1 MPAEPFLVLL
11 IAAVGVNTALILL
24 VALTVLVGGRR
35 TVERSGPDGASGT
48 VERAGRLLLGSDPGP
63 TYDRVVR
70 IVSWAFILAVTA
82 VVAASGLWPA
92 TQGSIFVLLAIA
104 AGFLLI
110 VHDVIPD
117 ALLGVARP
125 IVEGSVGITFATLLI
140 VLTGGARSPFFFAD
154 VLIAAGA
161 ALVLSP
167 RFTLLVTAIA
177 VGGYLVGV
185 LAVLIDPAAP
195 ALDSLAT
202 VGVSLNIGALV
213 LLVYM
218 AMVVAREQRRSRDAA
233 IRLSSLDSLTGMFNR
248 AYFFAALDREIE
260 RSARSKRGF
269 SMLML
274 DLDGLKPINDRHG
287 HFHGDRVLR
296 GVGEVIRH
304 RVRRIDTAARYGGD
318 EFVVLLPET
327 EPSGAYVLAEK
338 IRSGVAELG
347 IEAGH
352 DRIRTSLSI
361 GMVTFP
367 ADGRS
372 ADALMIA
379 ADQAMYASKRR
390 GKNRI
395 VAYGGPGGGGQP
407 GAGAGRGR
415 GGGPPTRPYL
425 ARLPGW
431 SDPPPNATRDGRNR
445 ALRVDRGDSHRSPGR
460 SGVGGVAV

>member
-1 MPAEPFLVLL
+1 
-11 IAAVGVNTALILL
+11 
-24 VALTVLVGGRR
+24 
-35 TVERSGPDGASGT
+35 
-48 VERAGRLLLGSDPGP
+48 
-63 TYDRVVR
+63 
-70 IVSWAFILAVTA
+70 
-82 VVAASGLWPA
+82 
-92 TQGSIFVLLAIA
+92 
-104 AGFLLI
+104 
-110 VHDVIPD
+110 
-117 ALLGVARP
+117 
-125 IVEGSVGITFATLLI
+125 
-140 VLTGGARSPFFFAD
+140 
-154 VLIAAGA
+154 
-161 ALVLSP
+161 
-167 RFTLLVTAIA
+167 
-177 VGGYLVGV
+177 
-185 LAVLIDPAAP
+185 
-195 ALDSLAT
+195 
-202 VGVSLNIGALV
+202 
-213 LLVYM
+213 
-218 AMVVAREQRRSRDAA
+218 
-233 IRLSSLDSLTGMFNR
+233 MFNR

-395 VAYGGPGGGGQP
+395 VAYGGRGAAARRDRTSPVSPGG
-407 GAGAGRGR
+407 
-415 GGGPPTRPYL
+415 
-425 ARLPGW
+425 
-431 SDPPPNATRDGRNR
+431 ATRRR
-445 ALRVDRGDSHRSPGR
+445 TRRET
-460 SGVGGVAV
+460 VGTAR